1 VTGNH
6 RVVLVRHGE
15 TEWSRDGRH
24 TGRTDMPLTGRGR
37 EQARQAGRA
46 LRGMEFALVLV
57 SPLRRA
63 RETLELAGLRGPAE
77 VCDDLREWDYGEFE
91 GRTTPEI
98 RAERPGWSLWRDG
111 VVGGETIEE
120 VGRRADRVVAV
131 LRAAAG
137 DAAAV
142 AHGHI
147 LRVLAARW
155 IELHPS
161 AGSRLQLTTASIS
174 MLGHEHDS
182 PTISL
187 WNSLCVPPDQLH
199 G

>member
-1 VTGNH
+1 MTGDH

-24 TGRTDMPLTGRGR
+24 TGRSEVPLTGRGR
-37 EQARQAGRA
+37 EQAREAGRA
-46 LRGMEFALVLV
+46 LEGMEFALILV
-57 SPLRRA
+57 SPLGRA

-77 VCDDLREWDYGEFE
+77 VCDDLGEWDYGEDE

-111 VVGGETIEE
+111 VVGGETLEE
-120 VGRRADRVVAV
+120 VGRRADRVAALLRAVDGDVAV
-131 LRAAAG
+131 
-137 DAAAV
+137 V

-155 IELHPS
+155 IELPPS
-161 AGSRLQLTTASIS
+161 VGASLMLGTASIS
-174 MLGHEHDS
+174 ALGLEHET
-182 PTISL
+182 PAITL
-187 WNSLCVPPDQLH
+187 WNSPCASAALLRR
-199 G
+199 